1 MYELVKYLQLLSEGG
16 CHLLSYNDNVDV
28 DPEAKLARWE
38 RAYDLAR
45 LMALTTPR
53 RVTRL
58 SEIVYDLK
66 IRLAPP

>member
-16 CHLLSYNDNVDV
+16 CQLLSYNDNVDV
-28 DPEAKLARWE
+28 DLEGKLAGWE
-38 RAYDLAR
+38 RAYHLAR

-53 RVTRL
+53 RLTRL

>member
-1 MYELVKYLQLLSEGG
+1 MKEAGLDEVKK
-16 CHLLSYNDNVDV
+16 
-28 DPEAKLARWE
+28 AKADGRWE
-38 RAYDLAR
+38 RAYDFAR

-53 RVTRL
+53 RLTRL